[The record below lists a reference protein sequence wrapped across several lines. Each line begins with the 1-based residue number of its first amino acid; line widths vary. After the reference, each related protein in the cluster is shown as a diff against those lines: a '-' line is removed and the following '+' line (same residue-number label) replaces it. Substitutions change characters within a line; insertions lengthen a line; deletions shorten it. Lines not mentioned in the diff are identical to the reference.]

1 MSSDTAGATIEGAE
15 NTTVGK
21 GNVQQVVN
29 VGDGNGD
36 NEHAATIRLI
46 YELVSNLSVK
56 IDAEHKE
63 RTTAMEHLRH
73 DLEKLRRIAH
83 QTQQQVEGL
92 LHRAA
97 GSVTINGS
105 HRTVFGI
112 AFLLLTIPMPLYYSD
127 VRDHVGVS
135 WQFAL
140 MLALLCYALSAVA
153 WSYMWWGRN

>member
-1 MSSDTAGATIEGAE
+1 MSSDTTGANIDGAE

-21 GNVQQVVN
+21 GNVQQVVR
-29 VGDGNGD
+29 VGDGD
-36 NEHAATIRLI
+36 NEHTATIRLV
-46 YELVSNLSVK
+46 YELVSTLSVK

-63 RTTAMEHLRH
+63 RTTATEQLRH
-73 DLEKLRRIAH
+73 DLEELRRIAH

-92 LHRAA
+92 LHRAT
-97 GSVTINGS
+97 GFVTINGS